1 MINNV
6 PQIMPVLLM
15 YLSLFEGLIVSQNI
29 YVCTWIM
36 SFMRVSPEY
45 ITLHYPSLCF
55 TCLFIEFDNE
65 VRCFGQQSF
74 SHEMELH

>member
-6 PQIMPVLLM
+6 PQVFPGLLM

-29 YVCTWIM
+29 CLHLWIM
-36 SFMRVSPEY
+36 SFIRVIPEY
-45 ITLHYPSLCF
+45 ITLHYPFLCF
-55 TCLFIEFDNE
+55 TCLFIELDNE

-74 SHEMELH
+74 SYETEFH